1 MPLFHVGST
10 DWLNIMLLL
19 PKMVFL
25 SKHVLIKKKRNCT
38 IIQKCYVS
46 ISSYDVKYV
55 WYLRLEAT
63 RGKVEFD
70 NFEIFGSE
78 EKMREKGKVN
88 LKIW

>member
-1 MPLFHVGST
+1 MVEHNAST
-10 DWLNIMLLL
+10 
-19 PKMVFL
+19 
-25 SKHVLIKKKRNCT
+25 SKNGISIKTCVKQKKRNCT

-70 NFEIFGSE
+70 NFEIIFGSE